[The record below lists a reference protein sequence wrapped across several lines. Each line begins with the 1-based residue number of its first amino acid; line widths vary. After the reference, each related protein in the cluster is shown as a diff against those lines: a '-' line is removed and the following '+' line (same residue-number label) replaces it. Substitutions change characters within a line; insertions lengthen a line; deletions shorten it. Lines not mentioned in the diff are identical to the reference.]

1 MEKLAGFDLYPV
13 EFTREGEIFKP
24 AQATEVTTAVTQGIT
39 DLLVLSHGWNND
51 MRDAHDNLYAPLLA
65 SMRTLIDGGKHP
77 LTGRKTAVLAVYW
90 PSKKFAEEDLIPGGA
105 AAINDR
111 QPTVDAVLRARLD
124 TLKTAFNGK
133 DGFGSPKDDD
143 AVATIEHL
151 KTLIPDLE
159 RDERKQDEF
168 ARLARSLFP
177 ADVNDEEQVLLDD
190 FQTLDGDELLTRLS
204 RPFNP
209 RVLST
214 GGAAAG
220 AGPNAFRMSPTV
232 GGAAGLGNVFS
243 GIKNGALN
251 LLNLFTYYEMK
262 SRAGVVGTNGLHG
275 LLRKVQQAAP
285 QLRLHVAGHSFGG
298 RVVSAAISAGEDAD
312 AINVNSISLLQA
324 AFSHWGF
331 AQNYEPNKDGLFRNG
346 LDAAR
351 LKGPMIVT
359 HTINDKAVGLAYPIA
374 SRLRKQ
380 VASGIGDENDPYGG
394 IGRNG
399 ALKTPEV
406 DVSHAQ
412 LLDVTQVY
420 AQLTVGRICNLEA
433 SQFIKAHGD
442 VHSPQVAHAIL
453 SAIEA
458 T

>member
-1 MEKLAGFDLYPV
+1 MEKLSGFDVYPV
-13 EFTREGEIFKP
+13 EFTRAGEIFKP
-24 AQATEVTTAVTQGIT
+24 AQATEVTAAVQQGIT

-51 MRDAHDNLYAPLLA
+51 MRDARDHLYVPLLE
-65 SMRTLIDGGKHP
+65 SMRNLIGPDKHP
-77 LTGRKTAVLAVYW
+77 LTKRKLAVLAVYW

-105 AAINDR
+105 AGINDKK
-111 QPTVDAVLRARLD
+111 PTVDAVLRARLD
-124 TLKTAFNGK
+124 TLKSAFDGK

-151 KTLIPDLE
+151 KALIPDLE

-214 GGAAAG
+214 GGAAG
-220 AGPNAFRMSPTV
+220 SAGPNALRMPAA
-232 GGAAGLGNVFS
+232 GGAAGLGNLFS

-262 SRAGVVGTNGLHG
+262 SRAGVVGTNGLHV
-275 LLRKVQQAAP
+275 LLRKLQQVAP
-285 QLRLHVAGHSFGG
+285 QLRLHLAGHSFGG
-298 RVVSAAISAGEDAD
+298 RVVSAAISAGEDTD
-312 AINVNSISLLQA
+312 AIGVNSIALLQA

-331 AQNYEPNKDGLFRNG
+331 AQNYEPNKNGLFRIG

-359 HTINDKAVGLAYPIA
+359 HTVNDKAVGLAYPIA

-412 LLDVTQVY
+412 LLDVSQNY
-420 AQLTVGRICNLEA
+420 AQFTVGRICNLEA
-433 SQFIKAHGD
+433 SQFVKGHGD
-442 VHSPQVAHAIL
+442 VHGPQVAHAIL

>member
-1 MEKLAGFDLYPV
+1 MEKLAGFDVYPV

-24 AQATEVTTAVTQGIT
+24 AQATEVTTAVAQGIT

-51 MRDAHDNLYAPLLA
+51 MRDAHDNLYAPLLT
-65 SMRTLIDGGKHP
+65 SMRTLIDSGKHP
-77 LTGRKTAVLAVYW
+77 LTKRKVAVLAVYW

-105 AAINDR
+105 AGINDK
-111 QPTVDAVLRARLD
+111 QPTVDVVLRTRLD
-124 TLKTAFNGK
+124 ALKAAFNGK

-151 KTLIPDLE
+151 KALIPDLE

-168 ARLARSLFP
+168 GRLARSLFP

-190 FQTLDGDELLTRLS
+190 FQTMDGDELLTRLS

-214 GGAAAG
+214 GGAAG
-220 AGPNAFRMSPTV
+220 SAGPNALRMPTT
-232 GGAAGLGNVFS
+232 GGAVGLGNVFS

-262 SRAGVVGTNGLHG
+262 SRAGVVGTAGVHS
-275 LLRKVQQAAP
+275 LLRKLQQAAP
-285 QLRLHVAGHSFGG
+285 TLRLHLAGHSFGG
-298 RVVSAAISAGEDAD
+298 RVISAAISAGEDAD
-312 AINVNSISLLQA
+312 AICVNSIALLQA

-331 AQNYEPNKDGLFRNG
+331 AQDYEPNKNGLFRVG
-346 LDAAR
+346 LENVR

-359 HTINDKAVGLAYPIA
+359 HTVNDKCVGLAYPIA

-412 LLDVTQVY
+412 LLDVGQVY
-420 AQLTVGRICNLEA
+420 AQFNIGGVCNLEA
-433 SQFIKAHGD
+433 SQFIKGHGD
-442 VHSPQVAHAIL
+442 VHGPQVAHAIL
-453 SAIEA
+453 SAVEA